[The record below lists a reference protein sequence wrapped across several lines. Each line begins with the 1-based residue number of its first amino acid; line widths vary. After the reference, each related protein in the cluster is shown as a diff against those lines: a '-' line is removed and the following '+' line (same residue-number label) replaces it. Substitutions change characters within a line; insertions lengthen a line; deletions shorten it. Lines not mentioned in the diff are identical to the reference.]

1 MIRHKTR
8 MLRCRLHRSAL
19 FCLVIS
25 AGSGE
30 HWRKQANAC
39 PLCEIRET
47 RMSASAAPRIVYVN
61 GRFCPIEE
69 AMIPIMDRGFLFGDG
84 IYEVT
89 AVLDGKFIDNE
100 PHLARLDRSLGEIG
114 IKNPHSVEEWI
125 AIQREL
131 VTRNALME
139 GSVYIEVT
147 RGVYEREFTCP
158 LDVAPTV
165 VMFTQARPVRHNPAA
180 VTGVPIITVPDLRW
194 ARRDIKSVALLAQ
207 VLAKQAAKAAGV
219 AEAWM
224 IEDGYVTEGASST
237 AFIITAEKEIVTRPL
252 SNAVLP
258 GITRQSVMKLAAQ
271 HGLTLVERRFT
282 LQEALGAQEVF
293 FTSATTI
300 AMPVIKIDET
310 VVCGGKPGPL
320 VQALR
325 AFYFAA
331 ADRQPG

>member
-1 MIRHKTR
+1 
-8 MLRCRLHRSAL
+8 
-19 FCLVIS
+19 
-25 AGSGE
+25 
-30 HWRKQANAC
+30 
-39 PLCEIRET
+39 
-47 RMSASAAPRIVYVN
+47 MSASAAPRIVYVN
-61 GRFCPIEE
+61 GRFCPVEE
-69 AMIPIMDRGFLFGDG
+69 ATIPIMDRGFLFGDG

-100 PHLARLDRSLGEIG
+100 PHLARLDRSLAAIG
-114 IKNPHSVEEWI
+114 IKNPHTLAEWI

-131 VTRNALME
+131 VTRNALKE

-158 LDVAPTV
+158 PDIQPTV
-165 VMFTQARPVRHNPAA
+165 VMFTQPRPVRHNPSA

-237 AFIITAEKEIVTRPL
+237 AFIITAAKEIVTRPL
-252 SNAVLP
+252 SNSVLP
-258 GITRQSVMKLAAQ
+258 GITRQTVMKLAAK
-271 HGLTLVERRFT
+271 HGLKLVERLFT
-282 LQEALGAQEVF
+282 IEEAIKAQEVF

-300 AMPVIKIDET
+300 AMPVIKIDDT
-310 VVCGGKPGPL
+310 IVSGGKPGPL
-320 VQALR
+320 AQELR
-325 AFYFAA
+325 ALYIEAV
-331 ADRQPG
+331 DQQPV